1 MARARSVEAHRR
13 ALEAAAG
20 VVAERGLEG
29 LTVDEVAIRSG
40 VAKTTIYRHWPSRLA
55 LAVDAFQS
63 CKPTMPTPNSG
74 DLRADLIGC
83 FSQLVA
89 VSAVPQMRKMFVA
102 LLHASA
108 QDPELERLHL
118 TFVEEQQRP
127 VRTVLQLA
135 QARGELPADLDVDLT
150 VDLLIGPLMSRLLLR
165 HAEILPSHL
174 AVVVDIVVA
183 GLRARAGA
191 GPLLAT

>member
-108 QDPELERLHL
+108 QDRELERLHL

-135 QARGELPADLDVDLT
+135 QARGELPGDVDLT

-165 HAEILPSHL
+165 HAEILPAHL
-174 AVVVDIVVA
+174 AAVVDIVVA
-183 GLRARAGA
+183 GLRARAQADGVRA
-191 GPLLAT
+191 GR